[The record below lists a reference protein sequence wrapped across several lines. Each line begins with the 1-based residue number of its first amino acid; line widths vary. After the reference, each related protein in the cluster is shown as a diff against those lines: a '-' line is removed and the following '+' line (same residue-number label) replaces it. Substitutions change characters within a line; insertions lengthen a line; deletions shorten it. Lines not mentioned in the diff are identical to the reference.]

1 MQPRFE
7 TIGPELI
14 AGRCAIMSLQNFR
27 NYELWRYFMTTRQ
40 GIPDTIGNNLYSV
53 QVYPPDY
60 FTKFDPAKE
69 FEKWA
74 AVPVSTFDNLPAEYA
89 RMTLP
94 GGLYAVFTHKGP
106 ASAGTRTLAFIFN
119 EWLPSSGYILDD
131 RPHFEL
137 MDHRY
142 KNESP
147 DSEEEMWV
155 PVKPKQTTT

>member
-7 TIGPELI
+7 TLTPKHL

-27 NYELWRYFMTTRQ
+27 NYELWRYFMNTKR
-40 GIPDTIGNNLYSV
+40 GIPNTVGSNLYSV
-53 QVYPPDY
+53 QVYPTDY
-60 FTKFDPAKE
+60 FIKFAPAKE
-69 FEKWA
+69 FEQWA
-74 AVPVSTFDNLPAEYA
+74 AIEVSSFNGLPDDYA

-106 ASAGTRTLAFIFN
+106 ASTGTQTLAYIFN
-119 EWLPSSGYILDD
+119 EWLPASDHVLDD

-147 DSEEEMWV
+147 DSEDEIWV
-155 PVKPKQTTT
+155 PVQLKQ

>member
-7 TIGPELI
+7 TLTPKHL

-27 NYELWRYFMTTRQ
+27 NYELWRYFMSTKR
-40 GIPDTIGNNLYSV
+40 GIPNTVGSNLYSV
-53 QVYPPDY
+53 QVYPTDY
-60 FTKFDPAKE
+60 FIKFAPEKE
-69 FEKWA
+69 FEQWA
-74 AVPVSTFDNLPAEYA
+74 AIEVSNFDGLPDEYA

-106 ASAGTRTLAFIFN
+106 ASTGTQTLAYIFN
-119 EWLPSSGYILDD
+119 EWLPASDYMVDD

-137 MDHRY
+137 MDDRY

-155 PVKPKQTTT
+155 PVQLKQ